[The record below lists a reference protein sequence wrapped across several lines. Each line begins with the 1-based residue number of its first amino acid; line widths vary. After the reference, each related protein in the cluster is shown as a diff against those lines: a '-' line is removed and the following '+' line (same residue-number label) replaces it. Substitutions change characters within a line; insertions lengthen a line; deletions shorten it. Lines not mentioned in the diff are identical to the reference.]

1 MEALTIKAFKPDKIK
16 AISVNKK
23 IYGET
28 NYTSVKFAYNG
39 GEMPPIRIDG
49 NFKLF
54 RFRKK
59 RGDTYSLLITCDTSN
74 EWFFRELCKVV
85 SKETCKLVRKSIY
98 KPEDFKLVK
107 NNKSGQSVYAKVYTK
122 KSGKVKCRISLGP
135 SRNVIGM
142 EELVDQ
148 NFKGSCIIKIY
159 KVYIGSAESISF
171 SVEEI
176 LAREI
181 ESRRSYFEG
190 EDSSDES
197 DEEDEE

>member
-1 MEALTIKAFKPDKIK
+1 MIETFKPDKIK
-16 AISVNKK
+16 AISTDEK

-28 NYTSVKFAYNG
+28 NYTSIKFSYNEG
-39 GEMPPIRIDG
+39 KMPPIRIDRK
-49 NFKLF
+49 FKLF
-54 RFRKK
+54 RFRNK
-59 RGDTYSLLITCDTSN
+59 RGDTYSLSITCNASN
-74 EWFFRELCKVV
+74 EFFFREICKVI
-85 SKETCKLVRKSIY
+85 SKETGKLVHKSICN
-98 KPEDFKLVK
+98 PEDFELVK

-122 KSGKVKCRISLGP
+122 KSGKVKCRISLRS
-135 SRNVIGM
+135 SRNVIGV
-142 EELVDQ
+142 EELVDE

-159 KVYIGSAESISF
+159 QVYIGSVKSISF